1 MDYSLKL
8 DSFDGPLDLLWHLIK
23 TAKMDVLDL
32 NLEYI
37 INQYLDYIEAMEKMD
52 LDIASS
58 YLVMSAE
65 LIEMKSKLL
74 LPRYEEEEEEEDLE
88 QNLVDRLVEYKK
100 YKELALSF
108 KDLESERRN
117 YHTKLPEPLSDF
129 IAENTEV
136 NFGDVSLTDLVEAL
150 KKFLEEE
157 ELKKPLP
164 KKISRKEITVDER
177 IVEIKNKFKLN
188 KKIKFRDFFEVLS
201 KENIVVTFLA
211 ILEMVKDGDVSI
223 SQGKNFEEIY
233 CEVKE

>member
-1 MDYSLKL
+1 MDYTLKL

-37 INQYLDYIEAMEKMD
+37 INQYLNYIEEMEKMD

-74 LPRYEEEEEEEDLE
+74 LPKHEEEEEEEDLE
-88 QNLVDRLVEYKK
+88 QKLLDRLVEYQK

-108 KDLESERRN
+108 KELEEERQN
-117 YHTKLPEPLSDF
+117 YYTKLPEPLSDF
-129 IAENTEV
+129 VTEDTEL
-136 NFGDVSLTDLVEAL
+136 NFGDVSLTDLVEAF
-150 KKFLEEE
+150 KSFLEEE

-177 IVEIKNKFKLN
+177 ILELKEKFKIH
-188 KKIKFRDFFEVLS
+188 KKIKFRDFFEVLTR
-201 KENIVVTFLA
+201 ENMVVTFLA
-211 ILEMVKDGDVSI
+211 ILEMVKDGGISI
-223 SQGKNFEEIY
+223 SQDKNFEEIY
-233 CEVKE
+233 CEVIE

>member
-108 KDLESERRN
+108 KDLEAERRN

-157 ELKKPLP
+157 ELKK
-164 KKISRKEITVDER
+164 
-177 IVEIKNKFKLN
+177 
-188 KKIKFRDFFEVLS
+188 
-201 KENIVVTFLA
+201 
-211 ILEMVKDGDVSI
+211 
-223 SQGKNFEEIY
+223 QYNFQT
-233 CEVKE
+233 K